1 MSDISLAETTQ
12 GFHTIYDILPFIE
25 KANWH
30 QKYDKYD
37 AFFESAFLKDKTAE
51 ELEVSIVVISWK
63 DNPALRTA
71 LDSIVRQENVRKEI
85 IFVNNGAGESLS
97 WCRDYSDIYIC
108 LNTNTGAYLSR
119 NIGAMF
125 SRANIIL
132 FLEDDGVSDPYLASS
147 HFNIHDEMPE
157 VVSTRGICLPVNNNN
172 INNAQNH
179 YYLGPKV
186 VSSIPNLEG
195 NCAFKRR
202 PFLEVDGWDDD
213 IKFGHGGLD
222 IASRLYKKYPDV
234 TKFIYIPHALLTHDY
249 ASSEASLLEKRKKQV
264 EGMRYLQK
272 KNPSISRVH
281 ELTLQHDTEI
291 AVPTSIVE
299 EIQNIQR
306 RINRLITKYENS
318 RKHIIGQR
326 DTSKF
331 ELLHQL
337 SESYEI
343 VAIGAGSLG
352 ERFAALCDKN
362 DIQIA
367 CFFDRNAKI
376 SNVLHYPVYSN
387 IVFNKQSVVVITTSF
402 VESAQEDLKQFNNQL
417 IGHIFVFR

>member
-1 MSDISLAETTQ
+1 MSNICLAETTQ
-12 GFHTIYDILPFIE
+12 NFHTVYDILPFIE

-30 QKYDKYD
+30 QKYEKYNE
-37 AFFESAFLKDKTAE
+37 FFESAFLKDKTAE
-51 ELEVSIVVISWK
+51 EFEVSIVVISWK
-63 DNPALRTA
+63 DTPELRTA
-71 LDSIVRQENVRKEI
+71 LDSVLKQENVKKEI
-85 IFVNNGAGESLS
+85 IFVNNGAGEALN

-119 NIGAMF
+119 NIGAIF
-125 SRANIIL
+125 SRSNILL

-147 HFNIHDEMPE
+147 HFSIHDEMPGI
-157 VVSTRGICLPVNNNN
+157 VSTRGICLPVSNNS

-202 PFLEVDGWDDD
+202 PFLEVGGWDDD

-222 IASRLYKKYPDV
+222 IASRLYEKYPDV

-272 KNPSISRVH
+272 KNPLISRVH
-281 ELTLQHDTEI
+281 ELTLQYDTELV
-291 AVPTSIVE
+291 VPISIVE
-299 EIQNIQR
+299 EIQDTLR
-306 RINRLITKYENS
+306 RINSVITQYENS
-318 RKHIIGQR
+318 RRHIIGQR
-326 DTSKF
+326 DTSKL
-331 ELLHQL
+331 ELLRQL

-343 VAIGAGSLG
+343 IAIGAGSLG
-352 ERFAALCDKN
+352 ERFAALCDKKN
-362 DIQIA
+362 IEIS
-367 CFFDRNAKI
+367 CFFDKGAK
-376 SNVLHYPVYSN
+376 NTKLLHYPVSSD
-387 IVFNKQSVVVITTSF
+387 IVLNKPCVVVITTSF
-402 VESAQEDLKQFNNQL
+402 VESVQQDLKKIDNKRIEHLF
-417 IGHIFVFR
+417 IFR